1 MRFTFEGG
9 ENMAERTLEVKGMSC
24 GHCKM
29 AVSGAL
35 KGLNG
40 VSDVAVD
47 LSTGKVDV
55 NYDESKV
62 GFEQMKDAVE
72 EQGYDV
78 VK

>member
-1 MRFTFEGG
+1 
-9 ENMAERTLEVKGMSC
+9 MAETTLDVKGMSC

-40 VSDVAVD
+40 VSDVTVD
-47 LSTGKVDV
+47 LETGKVDV
-55 NYDESKV
+55 SYDAEKV
-62 GFEQMKDAVE
+62 GLEQMKEAVE